1 MIELKL
7 STPSKLNSQAFPLP
21 VKDSVC
27 LGRKDQ
33 KTSKL
38 LKKCVKCYADNRGFY
53 AMPGTKKVRDDNLK
67 IIQENIQVFIFF
79 MIAKLNRKKNKEFR
93 WFDSGDICSL
103 EFLKAL
109 IEVCIKTPNTTHW
122 IPTTTW
128 NYPNQEFLDQLQ
140 ILQALPN
147 VRLRASNPGSI
158 PTLPKGLYPLQSV
171 VVQEIKQKSTKE
183 LFYCPASNQ
192 AGKCG
197 PCKAC
202 YNDKIETIAYLEH

>member
-7 STPSKLNSQAFPLP
+7 SNPGKLNSQAFPLP
-21 VKDSVC
+21 VDDSVC

-33 KTSKL
+33 KTGDL
-38 LKKCVKCYADNRGFY
+38 LEKCVKCYADDRGFY
-53 AMPGTKKVRDDNLK
+53 AMPATKKVRDDNLK

-171 VVQEIKQKSTKE
+171 VVQEIKPKSTKE

-202 YNDKIETIAYLEH
+202 YNDNIETIAYLEH